1 MEEFF
6 DGWKLL
12 RAGSFEFCEPV
23 FECLFCADTV
33 FEYGTDVGFGFK
45 VGEFFLEE
53 GFRVEFWYFG
63 ICGYF
68 GHFWNAEVFA
78 QYVFEELA

>member
-12 RAGSFEFCEPV
+12 RAGSFEFCESV

-45 VGEFFLEE
+45 VGEFFPEDDACIRSLYFCWC
-53 GFRVEFWYFG
+53 FRY
-63 ICGYF
+63 
-68 GHFWNAEVFA
+68 VFCDL
-78 QYVFEELA
+78 QVFSQDVFEELA